1 MRPSLALFFSLIVA
15 ITLHAEEKF
24 RFESTPGKLPKDIVP
39 HSYLVHLEPN
49 IEELLTDGVESIEI
63 EVLKPT
69 DHIVFNAIDTT
80 LSAVKLAQGT
90 DQQELAPKI
99 DNDQQT
105 VSLQTKQPLQPGRYT
120 LTFKF
125 QSKIT
130 EQPHGLFIQHYL
142 SQGKTESLLATQMEA
157 TDARRMF
164 PCWDE
169 PAFRA
174 TYQLTVKT
182 GKENSVVSNMPV
194 AAEQPFGPK
203 EKIVMFQQ
211 TPPMAS
217 YLVVLVSGKLE
228 WLEDEVAGV
237 KLRIVTTSGKK
248 QNGAC
253 ALEAAK
259 KILAYYN
266 DYFGVAYP
274 LPKLD
279 HIALPSG
286 FGGAMENW
294 GGITYNE
301 DVLLYDPKASSEIT
315 RQRVFSVMAHE
326 MAHQWFGDLV
336 TMGWWDNLWLN
347 EGFASWMQKKA
358 NDHFYP
364 EWKTWLH
371 TSNEKERAMA
381 RDSRSTTH
389 PIQHPIANEDEAG
402 SSFDEIAYQKGESFI
417 RMIESY
423 LGEVPFRDGIRTYI
437 AANKYSNTTTA
448 NLWDALEQST
458 GKPVKKVAASWTEQ
472 PGFPLIKMT
481 SQCVKGNRV
490 VSLEQ
495 VHFNVGD
502 ADPRPLQWTIPV
514 GIFSTA
520 KPDEAKYALLDKL
533 SNNFDFPGCNGVL
546 KGNPNGTGFFRI
558 EYEPALFDDLQNNVN
573 HLSEADRVNFI
584 TDTWAMVESGHAA
597 VPTYFN
603 LLEKLRTD
611 SSYAVWESTLGTDRT
626 IGPLRVIDRLQH
638 SMPGRETYQSYV
650 CTLLAP
656 KLAEIGWDEKPGEN
670 NEVSLF
676 RILLI
681 DTLGAFGEKAVIDEA
696 FKRFEAF
703 QKDPSAL
710 APNLRPPVIQV
721 VGRYSSPATFDQL
734 ISLASKAETAEEKR
748 MYLRGLGQA
757 LDPALAKKAIDFFM
771 SNAVSPGDG
780 FRAFEHAAEGEHPE
794 LIWQFATNHLK
805 DVEAR
810 FGFFGRNLFFPTI
823 GKSLTDDASAG
834 EVVEFTKAQLPA
846 TAKTGSDDS
855 ANLIRF
861 HSELRARILPEL
873 DQWIAA
879 RLQTSGEQGAKGK

>member
-1 MRPSLALFFSLIVA
+1 MRFYLALLFSLVTISS
-15 ITLHAEEKF
+15 LYSEEKF

-39 HSYLVHLEPN
+39 RGYLVHLEPN
-49 IEELLTDGVESIEI
+49 VETLLTDGVESVEI

-69 DHIVFNAIDTT
+69 DRIVFNAIDTT
-80 LSAVKLAQGT
+80 LSAVKLTHGT
-90 DQQELAPKI
+90 DQRELTPAI
-99 DNDQQT
+99 DREQQT
-105 VSLQTKQPLQPGRYT
+105 ISLQTEQPLQPGKYT
-120 LTFKF
+120 LSFKF
-125 QSKIT
+125 QSRIT
-130 EQPHGLFIQHYL
+130 EQPHGLFIQHYS
-142 SQGKTESLLATQMEA
+142 SQGKEETLLATQMETA
-157 TDARRMF
+157 DARRMF

-182 GKENSVVSNMPV
+182 GKENSVVSNMPIV
-194 AAEQPFGPK
+194 AEQPFGQK
-203 EKIVMFQQ
+203 EKIVMFQR

-228 WLEDEVAGV
+228 WLQDEVDGV
-237 KLRIVTTSGKK
+237 KLRIVTTPGKK
-248 QNGAC
+248 ETGAF
-253 ALEAAK
+253 AMDTAK

-266 DYFGVAYP
+266 DYFGIHYP

-294 GGITYNE
+294 GCITYNE

-336 TMGWWDNLWLN
+336 TMAWWDNLWLN
-347 EGFASWMQKKA
+347 EGLASWMQKKA

-381 RDSRSTTH
+381 RDSRATTH
-389 PIQHPIANEDEAG
+389 PIQHPIADGEEAE

-417 RMIESY
+417 RMLESY
-423 LGEVPFRDGIRTYI
+423 LGEVPFRDGIRAYM

-448 NLWDALEQST
+448 NLWDALKQAT

-490 VSLEQ
+490 ISLEQ
-495 VHFNVGD
+495 VPFTVGD
-502 ADPRPLQWTIPV
+502 PDPKPLQWTVPV
-514 GIFSTA
+514 GIISTA
-520 KPDEAKYALLDKL
+520 KPDEPKYALLDKL
-533 SNNFDFPGCNGVL
+533 SNNFDFPGCDGVL

-558 EYEPALFDDLQNNVN
+558 EYEPVLFDDLQKNI
-573 HLSEADRVNFI
+573 HQFSEADRVNFT
-584 TDTWAMVESGHAA
+584 TDTWAMVESGHAPA
-597 VPTYFN
+597 PAYFS
-603 LLEKLRTD
+603 LLEKLRAD
-611 SSYAVWESTLGTDRT
+611 NSYAIWESTFGTDRT
-626 IGPLRVIDRLQH
+626 IGPLRIIDRVQH
-638 SMPGRETYQSYV
+638 GMAGRENYQRYI

-656 KLAEIGWDEKPGEN
+656 KLAEIGWEEKPGES

-681 DTLGAFGEKAVIDEA
+681 DALGAFGDKSVIDES

-703 QKDPSAL
+703 QKDPSTM
-710 APNLRPPVIQV
+710 APNLRPAVIHV
-721 VGRYSSPATFDQL
+721 VGRYSSQATFDQL
-734 ISLASKAETAEEKR
+734 VSLATKAETAEEKR
-748 MYLRGLGQA
+748 MYLRA
-757 LDPALAKKAIDFFM
+757 LAQTIDPALTKKAIEFFM
-771 SNAVSPGDG
+771 SDAVSPGDG

-794 LIWQFATNHLK
+794 LIWQFATSHLK
-805 DVEAR
+805 EIAAR
-810 FGFFGRNLFFPTI
+810 FGFLGHNRFFPAI
-823 GKSLTDDASAG
+823 GKWLIDDASAD
-834 EVVEFTKAQLPA
+834 EVIEFGKAKLPA
-846 TAKTGSDDS
+846 AAMAGCEDA
-855 ANLIRF
+855 ANLVRF
-861 HSELRARILPEL
+861 HSRLRARILPDL
-873 DQWIAA
+873 DQRVSA
-879 RLQTSGEQGAKGK
+879 RLQTSGGSGAKGK

>member
-1 MRPSLALFFSLIVA
+1 MRFYFALLLSLVTVTSL
-15 ITLHAEEKF
+15 HSEEKF
-24 RFESTPGKLPKDIVP
+24 RFESTPGKLPKEIVP
-39 HSYLVHLEPN
+39 RSYLVHLEPN
-49 IEELLTDGVESIEI
+49 VETLVTDGFESVEI

-69 DHIVFNAIDTT
+69 DRIVFNAIDTT
-80 LSAVKLAQGT
+80 LSAVELARGT
-90 DQQELAPKI
+90 DRQELTPVI
-99 DNDQQT
+99 DKDQQT
-105 VSLQTKQPLQPGRYT
+105 VSLQTKQSLQPGKYT
-120 LTFKF
+120 LSFKF
-125 QSKIT
+125 QSRIT

-142 SQGKTESLLATQMEA
+142 SQGKKETLLATQMEA

-169 PAFRA
+169 PVFRA

-182 GKENSVVSNMPV
+182 SKENTVVSNMPII
-194 AAEQPFGPK
+194 AEQPFGQN

-217 YLVVLVSGKLE
+217 YLVVLVSGRLE
-228 WLEDEVAGV
+228 WLQDEVAGV
-237 KLRIVTTSGKK
+237 KIRIVTTAGKK
-248 QNGAC
+248 ENGVF
-253 ALEAAK
+253 ALQAAK

-266 DYFGVAYP
+266 DYFGVPYP

-336 TMGWWDNLWLN
+336 TMAWWDNLWLN

-381 RDSRSTTH
+381 RDSRATTH
-389 PIQHPIANEDEAG
+389 PIQQPIANEDEAG

-417 RMIESY
+417 RMLESF
-423 LGEVPFRDGIRTYI
+423 LGEGPFRDGIRTYI
-437 AANKYSNTTTA
+437 ATNKYSNTTTA
-448 NLWDALEQST
+448 NLWDALEQAT
-458 GKPVKKVAASWTEQ
+458 GKPVKKVAATWTEQ

-481 SQCVKGNRV
+481 SQCVKDNRV
-490 VSLEQ
+490 ISLEQ
-495 VHFNVGD
+495 VHFTVGD
-502 ADPRPLQWTIPV
+502 PDPRPLQWTIPV
-514 GIFSTA
+514 GILSSA
-520 KPDEAKYALLDKL
+520 KPDEPKYALLDKL

-546 KGNPNGTGFFRI
+546 KGNPDGIGFFRI
-558 EYEPALFDDLQNNVN
+558 EYEPALFDDLLKNINQF
-573 HLSEADRVNFI
+573 SEADRVNFI
-584 TDTWAMVESGHAA
+584 IDIWAMVESGHGAVAA
-597 VPTYFN
+597 YFN
-603 LLEKLRTD
+603 LLEKLRAD

-626 IGPLRVIDRLQH
+626 IGPLRIIDRLQH
-638 SMPGRETYQSYV
+638 GQPGRENYQRYI

-656 KLAEIGWDEKPGEN
+656 KLTEIGWEEKPGESS
-670 NEVSLF
+670 EVSLF

-681 DTLGAFGEKAVIDEA
+681 DTLGAFGDKSVIDES

-703 QKDPSAL
+703 QKDPSTL
-710 APNLRPPVIQV
+710 APNLRPAVIHV
-721 VGRYSSPATFDQL
+721 VGRYSSPTTFDQL

-748 MYLRGLGQA
+748 MYLRALAQA
-757 LDPALAKKAIDFFM
+757 IDPALAQKAFEFFM

-780 FRAFEHAAEGEHPE
+780 FRSFEHAAEGEHPE
-794 LIWQFATNHLK
+794 LVWQFANGHLK
-805 DVEAR
+805 EIEAR
-810 FGFFGRNLFFPTI
+810 FGFFGRNLFFPAVT
-823 GKSLTDDASAG
+823 KWLTDDASAR
-834 EVVEFTKAQLPA
+834 EVIEFTKTKLPA
-846 TAKTGSDDS
+846 TAMTGSENA

-861 HSELRARILPEL
+861 HSGLRTRILPEL
-873 DQWIAA
+873 DQWITA
-879 RLQTSGEQGAKGK
+879 RLQTSGGKAAKGK